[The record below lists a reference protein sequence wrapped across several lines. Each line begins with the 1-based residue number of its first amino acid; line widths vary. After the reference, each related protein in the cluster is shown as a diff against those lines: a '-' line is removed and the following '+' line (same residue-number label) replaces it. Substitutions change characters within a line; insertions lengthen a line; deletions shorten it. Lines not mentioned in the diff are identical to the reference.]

1 MAVNVA
7 DNQPVTVQG
16 VMNESQSSV
25 NIGTQALCQDLYKLH
40 DNMAG
45 DTKTM
50 QVNKIKEYNLAGDL
64 IREVENSVQ
73 TQLNA
78 R

>member
-40 DNMAG
+40 DNTAG